1 MSISP
6 AGITVATVMSTSGSI
21 ETTTEHPGT
30 MTASVAGHREI
41 RAVKRDIKFSP
52 FTKLRPART
61 MINVYEAI
69 KNRRAIYQT
78 QRRENTEESANK
90 TVPVTSKCPNI

>member
-21 ETTTEHPGT
+21 EATTEHLGT
-30 MTASVAGHREI
+30 GHREI